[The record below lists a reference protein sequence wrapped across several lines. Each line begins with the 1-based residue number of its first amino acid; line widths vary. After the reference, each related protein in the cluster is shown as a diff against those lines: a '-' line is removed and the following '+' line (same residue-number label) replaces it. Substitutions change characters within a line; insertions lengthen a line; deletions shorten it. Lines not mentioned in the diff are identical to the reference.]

1 MGWRSDIDT
10 PNSPWKRAPLRPPP
24 RPDREL
30 NSSGVSKGADE
41 TKRKLGKS
49 FAESA
54 VGAFIGFDLLAKA
67 IEAIGFGARFLRNR
81 QHSNMGR
88 QVQNAPE
95 RPSMPVLPGSSGYRP
110 VQVAP
115 SSAVRNHHSKSRR
128 PLIGIGAF
136 SILAVAAL
144 TFFAVGSDNKES
156 VRTSESTPASQTPAG
171 SVPASAPLG
180 RNWDIVSRSVV
191 LVEADGTDCGWR
203 GSGTIILDGSYVLTN
218 QHVSGEGECDITVWF
233 TDSASAVPTKSV
245 TAKVVVSDEQVDLA
259 VIRLFNDLGE
269 PFSDPSRQALTIR
282 AVTPELGEKVFIL
295 GYPGLG
301 GSTITLTSGDF
312 AGIDLSEQ
320 IKFFKTTASMNPGV
334 SGGAALNEKGEL
346 VGIPTAG
353 IGADIVCEG
362 DDECV
367 ANGSTIG
374 LVRPASYAQD
384 IISRIP
390 R

>member
-1 MGWRSDIDT
+1 
-10 PNSPWKRAPLRPPP
+10 
-24 RPDREL
+24 
-30 NSSGVSKGADE
+30 
-41 TKRKLGKS
+41 LGKS

-54 VGAFIGFDLLAKA
+54 VGAFIGFDLLTKA
-67 IEAIGFGARFLRNR
+67 VEAIGFGARLLKKRQQSSAGSQVRN
-81 QHSNMGR
+81 
-88 QVQNAPE
+88 P
-95 RPSMPVLPGSSGYRP
+95 PVSGLPGVSGYRP
-110 VQVAP
+110 AATT
-115 SSAVRNHHSKSRR
+115 STSAARNHYSKSRR
-128 PLIGIGAF
+128 PLIGLGAF

-144 TFFAVGSDNKES
+144 TFFAIGSDNKES
-156 VRTSESTPASQTPAG
+156 GQTTAPTPSSPAKQS
-171 SVPASAPLG
+171 SVPASEPLG

-191 LVEADGTDCGWR
+191 LVEADGADCGWR

-218 QHVSGEGECDITVWF
+218 QHVSGEGECDIRVWF
-233 TDSASAVPTKSV
+233 TDFVSEEPTKSV
-245 TAKVVVSDEQVDLA
+245 TAKVVVSDDEIDLA
-259 VIRLFNDLGE
+259 VLRLLNDAGE
-269 PFSDPSRQALTIR
+269 PFSDPSRRSLTIR
-282 AVTPELGEKVFIL
+282 AVTPMLGEKVYIL

-312 AGIDLSEQ
+312 SGIDLSEQ

-334 SGGAALNEKGEL
+334 SGGAALNDKGEL

-384 IISRIP
+384 IINQIP